1 MATVLTSK
9 RGTSSAAMTISSLA
23 VWKTS
28 STADRPKSKTP
39 SRTRTSTRM
48 ATTISNMAFLPLAI
62 ERFALY
68 ALRVSLHQPKGDLDA
83 HPQSVCP
90 PGSQA
95 WQRRRPG
102 RILDARPAAR
112 QSRVDDA
119 SLVRVADW
127 SDDVCHLRR
136 VSG

>member
-39 SRTRTSTRM
+39 SKARTSTCM
-48 ATTISNMAFLPLAI
+48 ATTIANMAFLPLAL
-62 ERFALY
+62 ERFEPY
-68 ALRVSLHQPKGDLDA
+68 ALRVSFHQPIGGRDA
-83 HPQSVCP
+83 YTQPVCP

-95 WQRRRPG
+95 RQGRDLG
-102 RILDARPAAR
+102 RILEAGSATR
-112 QSRVDDA
+112 QSRVDE
-119 SLVRVADW
+119 S
-127 SDDVCHLRR
+127 
-136 VSG
+136 